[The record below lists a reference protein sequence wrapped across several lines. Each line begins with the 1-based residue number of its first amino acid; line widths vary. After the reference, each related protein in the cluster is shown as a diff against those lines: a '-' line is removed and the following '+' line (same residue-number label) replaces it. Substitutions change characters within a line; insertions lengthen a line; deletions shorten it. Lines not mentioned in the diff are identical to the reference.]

1 MSRNLS
7 ALRSGYGLL
16 LVLLM
21 TAARDA
27 APVDWYRSNAAGMIL
42 EGIPSRIAALRNPY
56 SLSVE
61 FMAARDLPEPLQAYY
76 RSSYRIELHT
86 LYEEGEESRRQWI
99 FRNEQGKT
107 MLVSSLTSIPVT
119 EPDEAGEPNPASEEQ
134 PAEQPAEAAPEK
146 PRFTGFIEIY
156 DFLNGSSLLI
166 EEHHLAEEGTD
177 TISTYFYRQQ
187 LLVRAETR
195 LKTPAPIEEEKEE
208 EDEDEFPGT
217 LGEKIELVLS
227 DYYRYSRSHALRAVE
242 RVYHQDAIDTGL
254 TRLSF
259 PHLGLQAAVGEQ
271 TKVFV
276 SPSTAY
282 GSEFMEDLSGEVA
295 HAGDRAVYTT
305 DERGRIVTE
314 ILQDEAGT
322 ILRETYNTWNR
333 DRLTSVDWKAGEEE
347 RRIEYTYDEAG
358 DRILERNYLNGVLER
373 LVRRDKGQEI
383 EELYMNGSLVLRAIW
398 EDGRKISEERVRP

>member
-1 MSRNLS
+1 
-7 ALRSGYGLL
+7 
-16 LVLLM
+16 M
-21 TAARDA
+21 TATRDA

-42 EGIPSRIAALRNPY
+42 EGIPSRMAALRNPY
-56 SLSVE
+56 CLSVE
-61 FMAARDLPEPLQAYY
+61 FMAAWDLPEPLQAYY

-107 MLVSSLTSIPVT
+107 MLVSSLMLIPVT
-119 EPDEAGEPNPASEEQ
+119 EPDEENEPSPASEEQ
-134 PAEQPAEAAPEK
+134 PAEPTPEK

-156 DFLNGSSLLI
+156 DFLNGSSLLM
-166 EEHHLAEEGTD
+166 EEHHFAEEGTE
-177 TISTYFYRQQ
+177 TITTYFYRQE
-187 LLVRAETR
+187 LLVRAEIR
-195 LKTPAPIEEEKEE
+195 LKTPAPIEEAQEEE
-208 EDEDEFPGT
+208 EDESPGT
-217 LGEKIELVLS
+217 GTVGEKIELVLS

-242 RVYHQDAIDTGL
+242 RVYHQEVSTEDTGL
-254 TRLSF
+254 TRLPF
-259 PHLGLQAAVGEQ
+259 PHLGLQAAVEEQ
-271 TKVFV
+271 KKAFV

-282 GSEFMEDLSGEVA
+282 GSEFMQDLSLEAA
-295 HAGDRAVYTT
+295 HAGDRVVYTT

-314 ILQDEAGT
+314 IMQDEAGT
-322 ILRETYNTWNR
+322 ILRETHNTWNR

>member
-1 MSRNLS
+1 M
-7 ALRSGYGLL
+7 
-16 LVLLM
+16 
-21 TAARDA
+21 
-27 APVDWYRSNAAGMIL
+27 DWYRSNAAGMIL

-119 EPDEAGEPNPASEEQ
+119 EPDEAGEPNPVSE
-134 PAEQPAEAAPEK
+134 EQPAEAAPEK

-166 EEHHLAEEGTD
+166 EEHHLAEEGTE
-177 TISTYFYRQQ
+177 TITTYFYRQQ

-195 LKTPAPIEEEKEE
+195 LKTPAPIEGEKEE
-208 EDEDEFPGT
+208 EDEFPGT

-242 RVYHQDAIDTGL
+242 RVYHQEVSMDTGL
-254 TRLSF
+254 TRLPF
-259 PHLGLQAAVGEQ
+259 PHLGLQEAVEEQ
-271 TKVFV
+271 KKAFV

-282 GSEFMEDLSGEVA
+282 GSEFMQDLSLEAA
-295 HAGDRAVYTT
+295 HAGDRVVYTT

-322 ILRETYNTWNR
+322 ILKETHNTWNR
-333 DRLTSVDWKAGEEE
+333 DRLTSVDWKTGEEE

-373 LVRRDKGQEI
+373 LVRRDTGQEI